1 MNDSE
6 ESMNSILL
14 DAINKA
20 DTIAISGHI
29 RPDGD
34 CVGSTT
40 ALYYYIKENYHD
52 KKVCFLLDKFPDS
65 VARCIERPVSKE
77 LDEADLFVSMDS
89 SSKDRLGDAVQ
100 LFEKSKVKFVIDH
113 HKTNSNFGDINVVE
127 PSASSC
133 AEVLYELLEADKI
146 SVRVATSIYIG
157 IIHDTGVF
165 KYSATSSRTMN
176 IAGELMDKGLDTA
189 YLIDESFYSKSYK
202 QNMLLARGLTKA
214 VLLKDIPVIYT
225 VISADDLC
233 EFEASSMDTDGIVEQ
248 LRLTKGVETAVFI
261 RQDGEALYKV
271 SLRCKTGVVDVSE
284 ISIKHGGGGH
294 KMAAG
299 FSVEG
304 SCDYVINTVI
314 SELRELFAEKKHNK

>member
-1 MNDSE
+1 
-6 ESMNSILL
+6 MNSILL

-40 ALYYYIKENYHD
+40 ALYYYIKENFQD
-52 KKVCFLLDKFPDS
+52 KKVCFILDKFPDS
-65 VARCIERPVSKE
+65 VARCIERPVSEE

-146 SVRVATSIYIG
+146 SRRVATSIYIG